1 MSSSSR
7 DVKPDIAELE
17 QQASQEA
24 PATPTVRAEKL
35 NLTVSYGAQRESG
48 YTPLPVFS
56 SLDYYPTELRFA
68 LKPTAKARRPLY
80 FRMPADGVF
89 L

>member
-1 MSSSSR
+1 M
-7 DVKPDIAELE
+7 KPDIAELE
-17 QQASQEA
+17 QFLEPQASQEA

-35 NLTVSYGAQRESG
+35 NLTVAYGSQRELG

-56 SLDYYPTELRFA
+56 SLDHYPAELRFA
-68 LKPTAKARRPLY
+68 LKPTAKARGPLH
-80 FRMPADGVF
+80 FRIPADRLF

>member
-1 MSSSSR
+1 M
-7 DVKPDIAELE
+7 KPDIAEFE

-24 PATPTVRAEKL
+24 PATTQAEKL
-35 NLTVSYGAQRESG
+35 NLTVSYGTQRESG

-56 SLDYYPTELRFA
+56 SLEYHSTELRFA
-68 LKPTAKARRPLY
+68 LKPTAKVRRPLH
-80 FRMPADGVF
+80 FRSPADGVF